1 MREARPALFI
11 LIMLM
16 AATVF
21 AQPPGMQG
29 PPGGPMR
36 ERIRE
41 KVKTMKVWRLTEAV
55 GLTPEQSEKFFPI
68 YNKHQD
74 AIEALEMKRNEI
86 TDKLGKL
93 ANDPNSSNEEIV
105 ESVKQLMDLGKQSMM
120 EREKLVNDIS
130 GVLDERQMA
139 KWLVFEER
147 FKQRMQEII
156 QDIRRDF
163 KGGGMRNRDD

>member
-16 AATVF
+16 AATVL
-21 AQPPGMQG
+21 AQPG

-41 KVKTMKVWRLTEAV
+41 KVKTIKVWRLTEVV

-74 AIEALEMKRNEI
+74 AIEALEMRKNEI
-86 TDKLGKL
+86 TDKLDRL
-93 ANDPNSSNEEIV
+93 ANDSNSSDQEIV
-105 ESVKQLMDLGKQSMM
+105 ESTKQLIDLGRQSMV
-120 EREKLVNDIS
+120 EREKLFNDIS
-130 GVLDERQMA
+130 GVLSQKQMA